1 MVELISK
8 SQFIQATQL
17 AKWNLGGVAGP
28 LMQLTGLKRLNQLY
42 GNVQQHQGR
51 DFLDAFIRQ
60 MEVEIEFSGKGL
72 EKIPSQAPF
81 ITISNHPFG
90 LLDGIVLLRLFT
102 EKRPDFK
109 TMANYLLRHV
119 EPVKDMFI
127 DHELFEKP
135 AHPINIKGLRA
146 AIKHLEAGHPL
157 GIFPAGEVSTFQ
169 PQTRRVTDKV
179 WNKSAIKLIRKAR
192 VPVIPVYFE
201 GSTSLWFHLMGIVHP
216 SLRTEVFKKKKSKL
230 KVIVGSPI
238 SVKEM
243 DSIEG
248 IDRLGRYLRA
258 RTYLLSNPI
267 KVKPFFQPGFSLP
280 KVQQPIA
287 DPIPA
292 HLIKTEIEALPPDCL
307 ICQQQHFQVYLASAA
322 QIPNGLQ
329 ELGRLR
335 EEMFREVGEGT
346 GFSIDTDEYDL
357 YYRHLFLW
365 DTEKE
370 QIAGAYRMGLGR
382 EIMDM
387 YGKKGFY
394 LSSLFKIQK
403 PFQPWLEKGVE
414 LGRSFVKNE
423 YQRQRLP
430 LYLLWK
436 GIHTWLEQNPHYQY
450 LLGPVSIS
458 NSYTQLSRDLIVA
471 LIKTYYYDE
480 ELATFISPKKQ
491 FRPKIKKVE
500 VSSLVEGISGD
511 LSIADRILAEI
522 EPQHLRLPV
531 LLKKYIKQNARII
544 GFNVDPKFSDSLDG
558 LIVLDLTNVP
568 DETKTLMK

>member
-1 MVELISK
+1 
-8 SQFIQATQL
+8 
-17 AKWNLGGVAGP
+17 
-28 LMQLTGLKRLNQLY
+28 
-42 GNVQQHQGR
+42 
-51 DFLDAFIRQ
+51 
-60 MEVEIEFSGKGL
+60 
-72 EKIPSQAPF
+72 
-81 ITISNHPFG
+81 
-90 LLDGIVLLRLFT
+90 
-102 EKRPDFK
+102 
-109 TMANYLLRHV
+109 
-119 EPVKDMFI
+119 
-127 DHELFEKP
+127 
-135 AHPINIKGLRA
+135 
-146 AIKHLEAGHPL
+146 
-157 GIFPAGEVSTFQ
+157 
-169 PQTRRVTDKV
+169 
-179 WNKSAIKLIRKAR
+179 
-192 VPVIPVYFE
+192 
-201 GSTSLWFHLMGIVHP
+201 
-216 SLRTEVFKKKKSKL
+216 
-230 KVIVGSPI
+230 
-238 SVKEM
+238 
-243 DSIEG
+243 
-248 IDRLGRYLRA
+248 
-258 RTYLLSNPI
+258 
-267 KVKPFFQPGFSLP
+267 
-280 KVQQPIA
+280 
-287 DPIPA
+287 
-292 HLIKTEIEALPPDCL
+292 
-307 ICQQQHFQVYLASAA
+307 
-322 QIPNGLQ
+322 
-329 ELGRLR
+329 
-335 EEMFREVGEGT
+335 
-346 GFSIDTDEYDL
+346 
-357 YYRHLFLW
+357 
-365 DTEKE
+365 
-370 QIAGAYRMGLGR
+370 MGLGR

-558 LIVLDLTNVP
+558 LIVLDLKNVP